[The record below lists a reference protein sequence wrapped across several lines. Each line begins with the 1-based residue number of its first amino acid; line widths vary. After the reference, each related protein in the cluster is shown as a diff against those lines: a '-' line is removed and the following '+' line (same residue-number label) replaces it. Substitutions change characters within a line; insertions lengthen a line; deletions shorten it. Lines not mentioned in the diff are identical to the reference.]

1 MKTFKVL
8 ILCII
13 VGLITIPAVSA
24 EKRDSE
30 NVKAKVILD
39 FNGKNY
45 IFSL

>member
-1 MKTFKVL
+1 MKVYKVL

-24 EKRDSE
+24 EKRDSK
-30 NVKAKVILD
+30 NAKTKVILD
-39 FNGKNY
+39 FNGKDY